1 MQKIAFND
9 LSAQYAHLKKEI
21 DAGVAEV
28 IEGCHFIS
36 GPQVERFEQELCA
49 FTGRRYCVSVANGTD
64 ALLMPLMAKGI
75 GPGDAVFV
83 PSFTFVATAEVATL
97 RGATP
102 VFCDV
107 LEGTFNLDPD
117 SLLEQIQRVKKEGKL
132 RPRAVIPV
140 DLFGQ
145 PADFERILP
154 ICREYGL
161 FVIEDGA
168 QGFGG
173 EIRGHKA
180 CSFGDVS
187 ATSFFPAKPLGCYG
201 DGGAIFTDDK
211 ELYDLLVSIR
221 VHGKG
226 TFKYDNIRPGLN
238 SRLDTLQ
245 AAILLPKLHAFE
257 KENTV
262 RNKAAALYTSLLKD
276 RFDVPEVPEGFASSW
291 AQYTIKAED
300 SAHRDRL
307 MKGLEKAGIP
317 SMVYYPKPLHF
328 QDVYKPLGYR
338 PGSLPVSES
347 LSGRVLSLP
356 MHGYITEEIV
366 ASVCDVL
373 KSL

>member
-1 MQKIAFND
+1 MEFWLSFNNFAEKLQLPVPPAEFSLITGNLNETVNITD
-9 LSAQYAHLKKEI
+9 L
-21 DAGVAEV
+21 
-28 IEGCHFIS
+28 
-36 GPQVERFEQELCA
+36 
-49 FTGRRYCVSVANGTD
+49 
-64 ALLMPLMAKGI
+64 
-75 GPGDAVFV
+75 GDI
-83 PSFTFVATAEVATL
+83 T
-97 RGATP
+97 
-102 VFCDV
+102 
-107 LEGTFNLDPD
+107 
-117 SLLEQIQRVKKEGKL
+117 QI
-132 RPRAVIPV
+132 
-140 DLFGQ
+140 
-145 PADFERILP
+145 
-154 ICREYGL
+154 
-161 FVIEDGA
+161 
-168 QGFGG
+168 GG
-173 EIRGHKA
+173 EALAEIEL
-180 CSFGDVS
+180 
-187 ATSFFPAKPLGCYG
+187 TSFFPAKPLGCYG